1 MLKRLLA
8 AALAVLLMLSIT
20 ISAFAADSPLAASDR
35 ITAQLTDIQKR
46 REEIEKTLSQRETAK
61 KVATFRGKNMTES
74 QGLNY
79 FINRKI
85 MTKRDFEAFK
95 WSFIFSQFAVPLED
109 SLLDVLSDEVVNKM
123 INDNFTITGVK
134 EFIITGS
141 SDNEENNVT
150 NEVSMLQDV
159 NVPELVET
167 IKENYAVYPIFKE
180 NGSQPTLGDILNP
193 APLSIF
199 EKFYL
204 KDTLAAQT
212 PREMSKDNANALF
225 YNQDLLENFK
235 SEIVFED
242 VDIPIFV
249 YDANSYMYLQIG
261 IGAYLK
267 ANGNK
272 SISDL
277 IAARGEEALCID
289 SFGNICS
296 KSANGSAT
304 ILLPNFGNSFLNA
317 RETSNNLL
325 EESINLYN
333 KWFVTLYT
341 RQPRNINTVY
351 PETPEIIYAD
361 TVAPVTNASGGRNL
375 MGNGKAVS
383 HYANYLTVNTGNDL
397 SNTLLL
403 VETGA
408 ASMRPADLVMES
420 YEKLMTL
427 NDGEHTSWSIGKRVR
442 YSHYLDADVVNQRH
456 YVDLVGSGDQNYLK
470 SCNNVGVNIVNSI
483 LYTIKQHP
491 TMLSADSDTNKS
503 QEDSFKDMLGL
514 YRSPYNYNINRYA
527 PFVASHLTAA
537 DTAALDLYTLLQP
550 IVNVGVDIF
559 RTNVSDSTNNH
570 AEFTHFY
577 YFSNSLQNGH
587 WKFNGS
593 TINPSTR
600 ANSGSAR
607 EGSAVIGTDD
617 VLTLVT
623 TFKSDQVLDNRFA
636 SGIPNLGEGVSNS
649 DIYLP
654 KDIVDVGQNMEAYI
668 NDEKGM
674 FLAAYKLYYSGYFS
688 DFCKSEIA
696 NSNNFLRRNV
706 AKFYD
711 RAANSNIYFE
721 DKLGNELT
729 DTDLETT
736 DKCSIIQIHQQD
748 GGSYNVTL
756 NQWNDSV
763 SRTEDFQRLVY
774 YPWTFTLTKNTFS
787 QDNLKKIYNFQE
799 QWKRDSNEGSGH
811 EKEPVHPV
819 KKTNIYIRIPLD
831 DKGER
836 IYKNSEVTTTQG
848 NEKDADYDGPYTYYY
863 IADAVVSHTIPGENG
878 SYTDIASTKDIVDYI
893 KSKFKRTSSDYTSPN
908 DIMKMDAWS
917 FDPTTV
923 ALSNDVWQR
932 FLQPRRL
939 AYMAVYFADLIT
951 QAVRTWEYGGYKDNI
966 TNYGYD
972 FTDLIE
978 EISELFQIDSY
989 ELLVTYMCLFS
1000 ALNPDEN
1007 HNNMPNRYFYDEY
1020 QYFLRNPTYLSNA
1033 LGYKTSNGDPTAND
1047 FATITYFWDRHY
1059 LLQSA
1064 FNSQV
1069 MKEVEA
1075 DWKGVK
1081 NQSPASM
1088 SSIYEAYI
1096 KDIEQNHFGIANQ
1109 SLQDFVLSQKI
1120 DLLGIQV
1127 EGKTIYTPYFYE
1139 WAIQDRN
1146 QNPNASVSEQ
1156 LENINSS
1163 QENTTETN
1171 GQTSETEDTKISAI
1185 FGSTSA
1191 FYNYL
1196 DADTIILYPF
1206 SRMSGEITSS
1216 SLTAKAGLGDAV
1228 LSYALDAADMRNDNK
1243 VKTDLVATILALQ
1256 CNTDYKH
1263 NNLSVAAAKPA
1274 EKTHVTKEELMDN
1287 ANQFFT
1293 NPVTSISYI
1302 FTGFLYQVHAVIATG
1317 NIGSV
1322 FSINWLLESDV
1333 YKWVMNRYVA
1343 LLAIAVGVILL
1354 LKLIQFAM
1362 NKSRDAMAI
1371 GRSIAGILAMC
1382 LVPVIIFNSFVW
1394 VFDTSSK
1401 WFMHGSLDKILLSQI
1416 DIKERERINS
1426 DPGAT
1431 AELNA
1436 FKEQF
1441 NALDLNGSECLLFEE
1456 MTGYSLENGPI
1467 YKTVGIWDYMNN
1479 VIYTADNKG
1488 DWYTSKAFKSI
1499 HKSRYKESVFYYFY
1513 DFIRAEYFNYCS
1525 TVGTGG
1531 NTAIIKEYVR
1541 EMEEHEASAQSSS
1554 GNAQLEAIKDINT
1567 SEQSIAMLTGGFRT
1581 MLEDTT
1587 YVYGDTLLEGNKHIT
1602 NGPKVKDLVG
1612 LYKIFNSAETDA
1624 DVGEILKSVYYTA
1637 WENSSTMKATDSVV
1651 PKTWKDAA
1659 YLDEY
1664 FSSKTNSKLQR
1675 GQASYNGMPVGKY
1688 YIITSYLD
1696 LFNKAYN
1703 NMDMTGLTIN
1713 DIAITPLEEKLCALS
1728 DDIYNTTLKALNYL
1742 PDKIHDE
1749 SAITLMAMIATCKLN
1764 EAFGVAP
1771 AEPVLE
1777 SVTLDSFVR
1786 TAFLTDLEMVGSNV
1800 NTLYAMIAQ
1809 GDSIGKV
1816 LVVVFL
1822 ELIICVASV
1831 ARILIILYITGASF
1845 VILGLRLLHKAPRTT
1860 DLVYGIVGNMLML
1873 LALHAITLF
1882 LVIIAV
1888 EAVAGAVSVVPSILL
1903 DILMIVFTIMMAV
1916 TLFKLV
1922 KNIAKDAVNIGGA
1935 KIKGIVHS
1943 IGDTV
1948 ANAIKSVTHSKDNE
1962 INAANVTINSQ
1973 TTSETPAIISEALV
1987 ERRREHVNTIVQN
2000 IKQVEE
2006 EESAEA
2012 AESANTQQASQV
2024 EKNLQAE
2031 REVEDS

>member
-1 MLKRLLA
+1 MKRLLA

-46 REEIEKTLSQRETAK
+46 REEIEKTISQRETAK

-123 INDNFTITGVK
+123 IEDNFTITGVK

-141 SDNEENNVT
+141 SDNDETNTT
-150 NEVSMLQDV
+150 NEISMLQDT

-180 NGSQPTLGDILNP
+180 NGSQPTLGDIINSQS
-193 APLSIF
+193 LSVF

-204 KDTLAAQT
+204 KDTLVEQT
-212 PREMSKDNANALF
+212 PNNISKDSANSLF
-225 YNQDLLENFK
+225 YNQDLLEACSKDIN
-235 SEIVFED
+235 IED

-267 ANGNK
+267 SHGDK
-272 SISDL
+272 SKAEL
-277 IAARGEEALCID
+277 LAERGEEILCID
-289 SFGNICS
+289 SYGNICS
-296 KSANGSAT
+296 KSASGTAT

-317 RETSNNLL
+317 REASDNSSLL
-325 EESINLYN
+325 KESINLYN

-341 RQPRNINTVY
+341 RHSRDDNKIYPDITKVECIDIVTNTVDSDGSM
-351 PETPEIIYAD
+351 ILKGD
-361 TVAPVTNASGGRNL
+361 TIQ
-375 MGNGKAVS
+375 S
-383 HYANYLTVNTGNDL
+383 HYNNYITVNTGNDI

-408 ASMRPADLVMES
+408 ATTYPSS
-420 YEKLMTL
+420 IGEKLLLYIINKIPKDNNISTFRIPLSHYDARGKMSDSYSAVSII
-427 NDGEHTSWSIGKRVR
+427 NDF
-442 YSHYLDADVVNQRH
+442 YSHIKEYPDLYLQ
-456 YVDLVGSGDQNYLK
+456 GKWK
-470 SCNNVGVNIVNSI
+470 SNATDSWHNSKGI
-483 LYTIKQHP
+483 L
-491 TMLSADSDTNKS
+491 
-503 QEDSFKDMLGL
+503 
-514 YRSPYNYNINRYA
+514 RSPYNYSIEHYA
-527 PFVASHLTAA
+527 PFTAIASQDVFLNKYPILNIDIDIDMLSVDASNKLAA
-537 DTAALDLYTLLQP
+537 Y
-550 IVNVGVDIF
+550 
-559 RTNVSDSTNNH
+559 
-570 AEFTHFY
+570 THFDRY
-577 YFSNSLQNGH
+577 DNSLEKAT
-587 WKFNGS
+587 WKINGS
-593 TINPSTR
+593 HYKSSPTSENE
-600 ANSGSAR
+600 NSASLA
-607 EGSAVIGTDD
+607 IGTDD
-617 VLTLVT
+617 IITLIT
-623 TFKSDQVLDNRFA
+623 SFKDDQILDNRFA
-636 SGIPNLGEGVSNS
+636 SAYQSKGLNGIYNTEV
-649 DIYLP
+649 YLP
-654 KDIVDVGQNMEAYI
+654 KDLLDVGQNMEAYI
-668 NDEKGM
+668 SDEKGM
-674 FLAAYKLYYSGYFS
+674 FLADYKTYF
-688 DFCKSEIA
+688 A
-696 NSNNFLRRNV
+696 GNFNFFKKVVSKVGEKLAEN
-706 AKFYD
+706 
-711 RAANSNIYFE
+711 
-721 DKLGNELT
+721 LGNMKEGKQLT
-729 DTDLETT
+729 EGDISNGLPDYIDDSDRNKVYLEGNTATIFMYNDTNASKNSE
-736 DKCSIIQIHQQD
+736 
-748 GGSYNVTL
+748 
-756 NQWNDSV
+756 
-763 SRTEDFQRLVY
+763 FQRYFYV
-774 YPWTFTLTKNTFS
+774 PWTFELENAFDQEHLRLLWEYEQNINGIGPNKISPSVTKLDLYAVYTIEKDGDDLKRTFS
-787 QDNLKKIYNFQE
+787 ELSDKPIDKLNEDGTGTESDHLDTIYYYISTNAVY
-799 QWKRDSNEGSGH
+799 DGTTNGSD
-811 EKEPVHPV
+811 KVFFPQFD
-819 KKTNIYIRIPLD
+819 KKTNGDGAPSLGKFQELVKSKVGKEDPDFEALYTKLEGLKDQKPYGDSKYGDRLKCAIAWNIAVAVSNALRNWA
-831 DKGER
+831 DKPTE
-836 IYKNSEVTTTQG
+836 SLETFLSTTQKYFG
-848 NEKDADYDGPYTYYY
+848 LDPN
-863 IADAVVSHTIPGENG
+863 VVINTI
-878 SYTDIASTKDIVDYI
+878 
-893 KSKFKRTSSDYTSPN
+893 
-908 DIMKMDAWS
+908 
-917 FDPTTV
+917 
-923 ALSNDVWQR
+923 
-932 FLQPRRL
+932 
-939 AYMAVYFADLIT
+939 
-951 QAVRTWEYGGYKDNI
+951 
-966 TNYGYD
+966 
-972 FTDLIE
+972 
-978 EISELFQIDSY
+978 
-989 ELLVTYMCLFS
+989 MCLFNYTDVLFDS
-1000 ALNPDEN
+1000 PDIQN
-1007 HNNMPNRYFYDEY
+1007 NNLHNNYFYDEY

-1033 LGYKTSNGDPTAND
+1033 LGYKTSNGDPTSND

-1059 LLQSA
+1059 LLQAA
-1064 FNSQV
+1064 FNNQV
-1069 MKEVEA
+1069 MKEVKSNWEGA
-1075 DWKGVK
+1075 SK
-1081 NQSPASM
+1081 QSPKSM
-1088 SSIYEAYI
+1088 SSIYQDYMN
-1096 KDIEQNHFGIANQ
+1096 DIEQNHFGVANQ
-1109 SLQDFVLSQKI
+1109 SLQDFVLSQSPNLFGATI
-1120 DLLGIQV
+1120 SD
-1127 EGKTIYTPYFYE
+1127 KTIYTPYFYE

-1146 QNPNASVSEQ
+1146 QNPNATISEQ
-1156 LENINSS
+1156 LESVNSVS
-1163 QENTTETN
+1163 QEGNNSNTQSNTGNNSDE
-1171 GQTSETEDTKISAI
+1171 KISSI
-1185 FGSTSA
+1185 FGSTSS

-1196 DADTIILYPF
+1196 DADTVILYPF
-1206 SRMSGEITSS
+1206 SRIASDITSS
-1216 SLTAKAGLGDAV
+1216 HLLVKAGLGDAV
-1228 LSYALDAADMRNDNK
+1228 IDYAASTEPVRQDNSLRT

-1263 NNLSVAAAKPA
+1263 NNLTVAAAKPA
-1274 EKTHVTKEELMDN
+1274 GKTHVTKEELMDN

-1322 FSINWLLESDV
+1322 FSINWLLESDA

-1343 LLAIAVGVILL
+1343 ILAIAVGAILL

-1362 NKSRDAMAI
+1362 NKSKDAMAI

-1394 VFDTSSK
+1394 AFDTSSK

-1426 DPGAT
+1426 DPGVT

-1441 NALDLNGSECLLFEE
+1441 NALDLNGSECILFEE

-1467 YKTVGIWDYMNN
+1467 YKTVGIWDYMDN
-1479 VIYTADNKG
+1479 VIYTADDKG
-1488 DWYTSKAFKSI
+1488 DWFTSKEFKSI
-1499 HKSRYKESVFYYFY
+1499 HKDRYKESVFYYFY

-1541 EMEEHEASAQSSS
+1541 EMEAQEETAQDKTGSE
-1554 GNAQLEAIKDINT
+1554 QLEAIKDINT

-1581 MLEDTT
+1581 MLEDTA
-1587 YVYGDTLLEGNKHIT
+1587 YVYGDTLLENNKHIT

-1651 PKTWKDAA
+1651 PKTWKDAT
-1659 YLDEY
+1659 YLNEY
-1664 FSSKTNSKLQR
+1664 FSSNTNSKLQR

-1922 KNIAKDAVNIGGA
+1922 KNIAKDAINIGGA
-1935 KIKGIVHS
+1935 KIKGLVHS

-2012 AESANTQQASQV
+2012 AESTNTQQASQV